1 MGGMRGD
8 DRQPDAMFS
17 YVSAEQR
24 VPQDHPLR
32 AIRALVDEVLR
43 DMSREFDRLY
53 AQVGR
58 PSIPPERL
66 LRAQLLQVFYSIR
79 SERLLMEQLDY
90 NLLFR
95 WFVGMDMDEPIW
107 APTVFTKNRD
117 RLLNQ
122 EIARSF
128 FRRVVERAAGWMS
141 DEHFT
146 VDGTLIEA
154 WASQKSFQPKDGGS
168 DGDARDF
175 RGQQRKN
182 DTHASKTDP
191 DARLYRRSNHAESRL
206 AYLGHLLIENRH
218 GLIVDAMASIA
229 DGFAEREAATLMMLK
244 QWKQAPGRRR
254 TLGADKGYD
263 TLDFVDLM
271 RELNVTPHV
280 TQNLTRPGGKR
291 DRWPHHP
298 TRRVRD
304 EPTRAAADRTS
315 VRLAENHRLD
325 PEGETAWPRQR
336 RLAAGVRKCGVQL
349 DSPAQAAADTGM
361 TRTCRCS
368 PARRRRTATKS
379 DSRSLD
385 DTLYRTAEDGTRHV
399 RRFFSKLLTN
409 FRPGAAV
416 PAPCAGR
423 DRTPRPAADCASR

>member
-24 VPQDHPLR
+24 VPPDHPLR
-32 AIRALVDEVLR
+32 AIRALVDDVLR
-43 DMSREFDRLY
+43 EMSREFDGLY
-53 AQVGR
+53 ARVGR

-122 EIARSF
+122 DIARSF
-128 FRRVVERAAGWMS
+128 FRRVVDRAEGVMS

-154 WASQKSFQPKDGGS
+154 WASQKSFQRKDGGPED
-168 DGDARDF
+168 DGRNF

-182 DTHASKTDP
+182 DTHASTTDP
-191 DARLYRRSNHAESRL
+191 DARLYRKSNTAEARL

-218 GLIVDAMASIA
+218 GLIADAMATLA
-229 DGFAEREAATLMMLK
+229 DGTAEREAGLLMLHA
-244 QWKQAPGRRR
+244 QWQQAPGRPR
-254 TLGADKGYD
+254 TVGADKAYD
-263 TLDFVDLM
+263 VREFVDLA
-271 RELNVTPHV
+271 RQLGATPHV
-280 TQNLTRPGGKR
+280 TQNLERRGGSAI
-291 DRWPHHP
+291 DH
-298 TRRVRD
+298 
-304 EPTRAAADRTS
+304 RT
-315 VRLAENHRLD
+315 
-325 PEGETAWPRQR
+325 
-336 RLAAGVRKCGVQL
+336 
-349 DSPAQAAADTGM
+349 
-361 TRTCRCS
+361 
-368 PARRRRTATKS
+368 
-379 DSRSLD
+379 
-385 DTLYRTAEDGTRHV
+385 TRHEGYAISQHARPRIEPAFGWLKTIAWIRKV
-399 RRFFSKLLTN
+399 KLRGLANVDWLFVFASAAFNLIRLPKLL
-409 FRPGAAV
+409 A
-416 PAPCAGR
+416 
-423 DRTPRPAADCASR
+423 RPA